1 MFLKEK
7 IKIEFNQV
15 YRTFRYHLF
24 FWLAALSFYVFITGN
39 MKLFINYFNL
49 LSVDSVY
56 TNIALVAIFISV
68 LFTFL
73 DSIFSDRIMRFSPIR
88 AVVLLRSLFYLAIA
102 FFILFL
108 AGNKNIA
115 WQELK
120 DYKIFIAKMPELKID
135 QIRFLV
141 FFYFTCVI
149 NNTYK
154 NMYKKIGIG
163 IFFKWFFGSLNKPRE
178 EKRIF
183 MFIDMKSSTTIAE
196 NLEHKKFSRL
206 VQDVFNDMSMI
217 YNYHGEIYQY
227 LGDGAIISW
236 DVKNGVK
243 NMNCIRSFFAFTRVI
258 ERRKRYYTRKYGDVP
273 KFKAGLHVGKTMVL
287 QVGSIRRDISYNGD
301 VVNTTARIESKCNE
315 YRKELLISGVLY
327 EYFHDSDNSDFL
339 FKEVDSS
346 AALKGKK
353 KKVEIYFVR
362 QKTTSK
368 KRK

>member
-24 FWLAALSFYVFITGN
+24 FWIASLAFYVFITGN
-39 MKLFINYFNL
+39 KKLFINYFNL
-49 LSVDSVY
+49 LSVDSIY
-56 TNIALVAIFISV
+56 TNVALVAVAISV
-68 LFTFL
+68 LFTFF
-73 DSIFSDRIMRFSPIR
+73 DSIFSDRVMRFSPIR
-88 AVVLLRSLFYLAIA
+88 AIILLRSFLYFGIA
-102 FFILFL
+102 FLILYL
-108 AGNKNIA
+108 AGNKSISWEEIKN
-115 WQELK
+115 
-120 DYKIFIAKMPELKID
+120 YKILISKMPKMGID

-141 FFYFTCVI
+141 FFYFTCII

-154 NMYKKIGIG
+154 NVVKKIGIG
-163 IFFKWFFGSLNKPRE
+163 NFFKWFFGSLNKPRE

-196 NLEHKKFSRL
+196 NLGHQKFSRL

-217 YNYHGEIYQY
+217 YNYHGEVYQY
-227 LGDGAIISW
+227 LGDGAIVSW
-236 DVKNGVK
+236 GVKNGVK
-243 NMNCIRSFFAFTRVI
+243 NMNCIRSFFAFTRLI
-258 ERRKRYYTRKYGDVP
+258 ERRKRYYTRRYGDVP
-273 KFKAGLHVGKTMVL
+273 KFKAGMHVGDSMVL

-315 YRKELLISGVLY
+315 YRKDLLISGVLF
-327 EYFHDSDNSDFL
+327 EYFNDQEKSDFL

-362 QKTTSK
+362 PKATTK
-368 KRK
+368 KK